1 VHVGYAWR
9 SPDASVG
16 ADAHGVHLQ
25 RRARRHPLWE
35 PPANRRHGGWRGAVT
50 PTIRRFGF
58 DAARG
63 AAWLRHNIEAVGLFE
78 HFLPA
83 LYRQETGLPD

>member
-1 VHVGYAWR
+1 MRMECTFNAAPGGTRY
-9 SPDASVG
+9 G
-16 ADAHGVHLQ
+16 
-25 RRARRHPLWE
+25 
-35 PPANRRHGGWRGAVT
+35 NRLLIGGTGGWRRAVT

-63 AAWLRHNIEAVGLFE
+63 VAWLRHNIEAVGLFE